1 MIPFDSARWEME
13 IPLVGRMKSLSGGF
27 GEEGGRQV
35 GWRGEV
41 TRYFVDREIGGR
53 EGTGDQHAGG

>member
-1 MIPFDSARWEME
+1 ME